1 MKGTNEKKQD
11 LLLDALSCI
20 DEDILAKSLA
30 LREGGLT
37 ANTARDGG
45 TAPAADRKSDP
56 TTKPAGRVM
65 PPLYD
70 LSAPTQKPP
79 RRNGGRIAAVIVAA
93 CLLLCIVPVSMW
105 MVGSMSKNENAPA
118 ADPEN
123 DQNNAQ
129 NGAAGDSSPDDKF
142 DEPIRDPEAND
153 PEAPGVEAPEEDMTY
168 EEPVTEAPTKDPY
181 DDYIESV
188 TEPETYFDP
197 HEFVWNPATN
207 EADYTA
213 QAHNGAHVELIAV
226 GASASAE
233 DEMALQMVAQWLL
246 SLYALDYGDHFPLFY
261 ESFVQE
267 AFIKEAVRYDRTYR
281 GAIQKIDS
289 VVGRLFP
296 VENVNLILHL
306 EENTLLAGEELEAYI
321 ATKPAYQT
329 ARGFDPEWI
338 TAVRRVVVSGG
349 LNIDGFYPLAS
360 VGEILGEAFYLYE
373 YEGKWYLDETFMDD
387 DLSLDLLGTGKA
399 NSGFYKMNTTEGR
412 VVAVDDTYLYL
423 DTGYAFRI
431 DGASIQIQ
439 TDNGEWDDTEVY
451 VGDTVSVS
459 HFSFEMEG
467 LTRSIDG
474 VENEEWTLST
484 ATEVNYNVRNG

>member
-1 MKGTNEKKQD
+1 MKKTNEKKQD

-20 DEDILAKSLA
+20 DEDILERGLA
-30 LREGGLT
+30 LR
-37 ANTARDGG
+37 DGT
-45 TAPAADRKSDP
+45 TAPAPKAAESAP
-56 TTKPAGRVM
+56 KPPRPATVI

-70 LSAPTQKPP
+70 LTRQPDKPP
-79 RRNGGRIAAVIVAA
+79 KKNPWRVISVVAAA
-93 CLLLCIVPVSMW
+93 CLLLCVVPLSMW

-118 ADPEN
+118 ADAEN

-142 DEPIRDPEAND
+142 DEPIRDPEA
-153 PEAPGVEAPEEDMTY
+153 PEVEAPEEDMTY

-213 QAHNGAHVELIAV
+213 QAHNGAHVELIAAGV
-226 GASASAE
+226 SASAE
-233 DEMALQMVAQWLL
+233 DTMALQMVAQWFL

-261 ESFVQE
+261 EAFVQE
-267 AFIKEAVRYDRTYR
+267 RFIKEAVDYGRSYTN
-281 GAIQKIDS
+281 AIVRMDS
-289 VVGRLFP
+289 VAANLFP
-296 VENVNLILHL
+296 VDNVSLKLSL
-306 EENTLLAGEELEAYI
+306 EENTLLAGEELAAYL
-321 ATKPAYQT
+321 AAKPAYKT
-329 ARGFDPEWI
+329 DWGFYPEQI
-338 TAVRRVVVSGG
+338 TAVRRVRVSGG
-349 LNIDGFYPLAS
+349 LDIDGFHPLDA
-360 VGEILGEAFYLYE
+360 VEEILSEAFYLYE

-399 NSGFYKMNTTEGR
+399 DIGFYKTKTAKGK

-431 DGASIQIQ
+431 GGASIQIQ

-467 LTRSIDG
+467 LTRSVDG
-474 VENEEWTLST
+474 TDNDVWTLAT
-484 ATEVNYNVRNG
+484 ADRVKIIG